1 MANASSTQPAAVL
14 KRRRS
19 FTIEVPGLGPVTY
32 SKGETVPEH
41 HYEHVDGQDRRW
53 FDAVEGEEA
62 DAPDEADQVD
72 QVDQDD
78 E

>member
-1 MANASSTQPAAVL
+1 MASEATSTQPAAVL

-32 SKGETVPEH
+32 SRGETVPEN

-53 FDAVEGEEA
+53 FDAVGEDEE
-62 DAPDEADQVD
+62 DASEDS
-72 QVDQDD
+72 DD